1 MDNQFELPKEGV
13 RIYNPDSGWQTGPSA
28 PVTSPVDPTAGAP
41 GLSSDTPTADHPT
54 LDMEDDRAPRE
65 DPADQTKEY
74 PTEYAKDK
82 EYAEGK
88 SPAVEADAPLQQGAA
103 LSNSQTETSGDVQ
116 DLSAPAVSTPMMG
129 GTGFR
134 SRRNSNSE
142 RVYTARSEPFVSSA
156 STGAAQTVKPYPRPP
171 AIPQETSD
179 IDEAANP
186 LVPQTQAAALAR
198 VGDSL
203 DSLFTVIQRATV
215 HQVVDGNAPSWRD
228 VANISRHLEDRLNT
242 RQHLLKELHA
252 VDQEIRETRQ
262 DLLLTLN
269 ALSEYEQQNL
279 QAASMRASI
288 SAVAAKVIAKRFA
301 ESSGD

>member
-13 RIYNPDSGWQTGPSA
+13 RIYNPDSGWQTGPESPISA
-28 PVTSPVDPTAGAP
+28 QPTNPGGADAQ
-41 GLSSDTPTADHPT
+41 GRERQDAHDAHE
-54 LDMEDDRAPRE
+54 DYNDAQEDDRNIGQDGGRSAVFPEPRSAE
-65 DPADQTKEY
+65 TPPSALTAE
-74 PTEYAKDK
+74 PTE
-82 EYAEGK
+82 
-88 SPAVEADAPLQQGAA
+88 AA
-103 LSNSQTETSGDVQ
+103 
-116 DLSAPAVSTPMMG
+116 APATQEMAPPVMPMPVTG
-129 GTGFR
+129 GGFR
-134 SRRNSNSE
+134 SRRATNGD
-142 RVYTARSEPFVSSA
+142 RVYTARAEPFVAGS
-156 STGAAQTVKPYPRPP
+156 AAQTVKPYPRPIASAHDATVP
-171 AIPQETSD
+171 HEDNGGT
-179 IDEAANP
+179 N

-242 RQHLLKELHA
+242 RQHLLKELHS

-301 ESSGD
+301 ESGGE

>member
-13 RIYNPDSGWQTGPSA
+13 RIYNPDSGWQTGPESPVSTSPTSA
-28 PVTSPVDPTAGAP
+28 AGADERGHDEHDALDDHDDALEDASDIAEDNARRAAFSQAQNAAPARSEFAAMPAEEVSAAAEDMAPPVMPMPVT
-41 GLSSDTPTADHPT
+41 
-54 LDMEDDRAPRE
+54 
-65 DPADQTKEY
+65 
-74 PTEYAKDK
+74 
-82 EYAEGK
+82 
-88 SPAVEADAPLQQGAA
+88 
-103 LSNSQTETSGDVQ
+103 
-116 DLSAPAVSTPMMG
+116 

-134 SRRNSNSE
+134 SRRATNGD
-142 RVYTARSEPFVSSA
+142 RVYTARAEPFVAGSS
-156 STGAAQTVKPYPRPP
+156 AQTVKPYPRPM
-171 AIPQETSD
+171 ASAQDS
-179 IDEAANP
+179 AAP
-186 LVPQTQAAALAR
+186 LEDSGGTTLVPQTQAAALAR

-242 RQHLLKELHA
+242 RQHLLKELHS

-301 ESSGD
+301 ESGGE

>member
-13 RIYNPDSGWQTGPSA
+13 RIYNPDSGWQTGPESPISPTPSSRAGAGDRSSREALDDDGQDDVEDILEDNAVRAAPSEAQNPAAAPSESA
-28 PVTSPVDPTAGAP
+28 EYTTATALEEPTPPGLPTPVTG
-41 GLSSDTPTADHPT
+41 
-54 LDMEDDRAPRE
+54 
-65 DPADQTKEY
+65 
-74 PTEYAKDK
+74 
-82 EYAEGK
+82 
-88 SPAVEADAPLQQGAA
+88 
-103 LSNSQTETSGDVQ
+103 
-116 DLSAPAVSTPMMG
+116 SA
-129 GTGFR
+129 FR
-134 SRRNSNSE
+134 SRRATHGD
-142 RVYTARSEPFVSSA
+142 RVYTARAEPFVSG
-156 STGAAQTVKPYPRPP
+156 GAAQTVKPYPRPM
-171 AIPQETSD
+171 ASTQEST
-179 IDEAANP
+179 AAHEEGGGTP

-242 RQHLLKELHA
+242 RQHLLKELHS

-301 ESSGD
+301 ESGGE

>member
-13 RIYNPDSGWQTGPSA
+13 RIYNPDSGWQTGPESPIAPSQTASA
-28 PVTSPVDPTAGAP
+28 GASRRSHEAYDEDDGHDDHDDARDNAGDLAEDNAHRASPSGAQNATRSPSEFAAEPIESPTAASEDTAPPVMPMPVT
-41 GLSSDTPTADHPT
+41 
-54 LDMEDDRAPRE
+54 
-65 DPADQTKEY
+65 
-74 PTEYAKDK
+74 
-82 EYAEGK
+82 
-88 SPAVEADAPLQQGAA
+88 
-103 LSNSQTETSGDVQ
+103 
-116 DLSAPAVSTPMMG
+116 

-134 SRRNSNSE
+134 SRRATNGD
-142 RVYTARSEPFVSSA
+142 RVYTARAEPFVSGS
-156 STGAAQTVKPYPRPP
+156 SAQTVKPYPRPM
-171 AIPQETSD
+171 ASAQES
-179 IDEAANP
+179 AAPHEDNGGTT

-242 RQHLLKELHA
+242 RQHLLKELHS

-301 ESSGD
+301 ESGGE

>member
-13 RIYNPDSGWQTGPSA
+13 RIYNPDSGWQTGPASPIATSPSNPAGENEHSHDEHDEHDNHDDALDEGHNISEDNARWVTPSGAQSA
-28 PVTSPVDPTAGAP
+28 AAAPSQFAPDPAEAGAAGSREMAPPVMPMPVT
-41 GLSSDTPTADHPT
+41 
-54 LDMEDDRAPRE
+54 
-65 DPADQTKEY
+65 
-74 PTEYAKDK
+74 
-82 EYAEGK
+82 
-88 SPAVEADAPLQQGAA
+88 
-103 LSNSQTETSGDVQ
+103 
-116 DLSAPAVSTPMMG
+116 

-134 SRRNSNSE
+134 SRRATNGD
-142 RVYTARSEPFVSSA
+142 RVYTARAEPFVSGTS
-156 STGAAQTVKPYPRPP
+156 AQTVKPYPRPM
-171 AIPQETSD
+171 ASAQD
-179 IDEAANP
+179 AAAPHEEGSSAP

-242 RQHLLKELHA
+242 RQHLLKELHS

-301 ESSGD
+301 ESGGE